1 MANGY
6 GSSSGSSSSPRVSTT
21 NTTSVRQPAPVGFH
35 YMPDGTLMSD
45 AEHAELY
52 GEKAGIKVIRKFNFD
67 TKNISQNGEVRKFNI
82 VSDRFA
88 VFSLEIL
95 NEDSHYY
102 NFETKTF
109 AAEKYIIDNQVIVN
123 GIYKGEVVF
132 PAVTDDDHYDV
143 RLWAPDIHETK
154 HANYIEIRNEDDSI
168 NLNASSGSN
177 SNLLAKKIF
186 QYVNVDVT
194 ITVSSG
200 VGGNVWGIITGGAQ
214 VISGNLLG
222 TSKVKHSF
230 SITGTVGGDK
240 GIAIIRQPT
249 AANIYSVS
257 TRQYGTA
264 VEIPGEDL
272 YSDIRGVT
280 TINGAGAG
288 VTNITIVATAAD
300 LGLIVG
306 DAVVLEGVT
315 TASSALVISAI
326 NVGSNPNVITVN
338 TAVTITDEASI
349 SFYYNGY
356 YRWNIHANSSL
367 HGLTSGI
374 SIVSTN
380 GITPAVNLGDY
391 NEKLKEIDIEL
402 GREKAFEKTLKSKER
417 NGDKLPLEIKKEFT
431 KGLEF
436 PAIEKSTIKPTYTKG
451 VISKQLGIITHTNQQ
466 TVASANQTFKAYAYG
481 RQQISSLTYCD
492 AVFTNLKVELTEL
505 TTLVDGA
512 VSASTTVGV
521 DDRSGF
527 INNVTRVKAVGID
540 GTSGY
545 PLVTAGAGSDGD
557 GNLTI
562 STAQTIEDNQPLT
575 LLGTGSVVTITGD
588 VEFKRFPAANIG
600 LLFDASTFLLTN

>member
-21 NTTSVRQPAPVGFH
+21 SATGVRRPAPVGFH

-52 GEKAGIKVIRKFNFD
+52 GKKAGTKVIRKFNFD

-82 VSDRFA
+82 VSDKFA

-109 AAEKYIIDNQVIVN
+109 AAEKYIIDNYVMVN
-123 GIYKGEVVF
+123 GLYKGEVVF

-154 HANYIEIRNEDDSI
+154 HTNYIEVRNEDDSI

-186 QYVNVDVT
+186 QYVDINVT
-194 ITVSSG
+194 ISVGTG
-200 VGGNVWGIITGGAQ
+200 VAGNNWGTLTGGTQ
-214 VISGNLLG
+214 IISGSLLG
-222 TSKVKHSF
+222 TSRTKHSF
-230 SITGTVGGDK
+230 SITATVPTNRGV
-240 GIAIIRQPT
+240 AILRQPIAT
-249 AANIYSVS
+249 DVHTLSS
-257 TRQYGTA
+257 RQYGTA
-264 VEIPGEDL
+264 VEIPKENL
-272 YSDIRGVT
+272 YSDLRGVT
-280 TINGAGAG
+280 TINGAGSG

-338 TAVTITDEASI
+338 TAVTITDGASI

-356 YRWNIHANSSL
+356 YRWNIHADSSL
-367 HGLTSGI
+367 HGLTSGM
-374 SIVSTN
+374 SIVGAV
-380 GITPAVNLGDY
+380 GITPSVNLGDY
-391 NEKLKEIDIEL
+391 NEELTEVDVKIKYKESSA
-402 GREKAFEKTLKSKER
+402 KALAPALSR
-417 NGDKLPLEIKKEFT
+417 IKKEFT
-431 KGLEF
+431 KGLYY
-436 PAIEKSTIKPTYTKG
+436 PAIEKSTEPPRYALG
-451 VISKQLGIITHTNQQ
+451 VISKQLGVITHAKQQ

-481 RQQISSLTYCD
+481 REQIASLTYCD
-492 AVFTNLKVELTEL
+492 AIFTNLKVELTEL

-512 VSASTTVGV
+512 VSASTTVTV

-527 INNVTRVKAVGID
+527 INNVTRVRAVGID

-545 PLVTAGAGSDGD
+545 PLVTAGGGNDGG

-562 STAQTIEDNQPLT
+562 SSSQTIEDNQPLT

-588 VEFKRFPAANIG
+588 VEFKRFPAANTS
-600 LLFDASTFLLTN
+600 LLFDASKFLLTN